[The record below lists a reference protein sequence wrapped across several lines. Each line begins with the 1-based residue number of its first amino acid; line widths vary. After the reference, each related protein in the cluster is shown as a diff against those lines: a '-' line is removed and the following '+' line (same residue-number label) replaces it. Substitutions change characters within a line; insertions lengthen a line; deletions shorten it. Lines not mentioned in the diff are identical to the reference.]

1 MLTHQSDIIF
11 QTSAEVSPSVGKE
24 QKLFSGSREL
34 CETLLELTNGMQRVF
49 GTESGDVTFCA
60 GSSVEAWD
68 QAIASTLN
76 EGDKVLVLRSG
87 AASASLEAQV
97 AGLGLDVE
105 SVGTPT
111 GVGLPIRE
119 LSRRL
124 GEDVRDEIKVVF
136 VTLDDAVLDASST
149 VLAIRR
155 ELDENFHEALLC
167 VDVVAPLGS
176 VSVDMDAWE
185 ADLVVSQGEGLGI
198 IAFGAK
204 AIEIVNNASDTAQ
217 IQTHSLPSIKAV
229 YALLDEVERI
239 EDQGAK
245 TPVTRRFR
253 VFEGYGQ
260 AHAETLRGSSA
271 NASNNWLAVDA
282 SAPFLIVAAE

>member
-11 QTSAEVSPSVGKE
+11 QTSTDVSPSVGKE

-34 CETLLELTNGMQRVF
+34 CENLLELTNGMQRVF
-49 GTESGDVTFCA
+49 GTETGDVTFCA

-68 QAIASTLN
+68 QAITSTLN
-76 EGDKVLVLRSG
+76 EGDKVLVLRIG

-105 SVGTPT
+105 IVETPT
-111 GVGLPIRE
+111 GAGLPLRE

-124 GEDVRDEIKVVF
+124 GADVKDEIKAVF
-136 VTLDDAVLDASST
+136 VTLDEAVLDADST

-167 VDVVAPLGS
+167 VDVVASFGT
-176 VSVDMDAWE
+176 VNIDMDGWE
-185 ADLVVSQGEGLGI
+185 ADVLVAQAEGLGI
-198 IAFGAK
+198 TAFGQK
-204 AIEIVNNASDTAQ
+204 AIEIANETSKHPLKAAS
-217 IQTHSLPSIKAV
+217 SLPSIKAV

-239 EDQGAK
+239 EDQGVK
-245 TPVTRRFR
+245 TPVKRRFR
-253 VFEGYGQ
+253 VVEGYGQ

-271 NASNNWLAVDA
+271 NAASQWLAVDA